1 MEMPNKYLSGEVL
14 QRFHAAGDIYIT
26 TGDGKTV
33 GHVGP
38 GSNEMTTQCQ
48 QEEADTR
55 MVLHIVH
62 ALNCGASN
70 VLVKTSDSD
79 VVILIHHL
87 RRSFDTIKP
96 DCSITVN
103 YGTGQ
108 TQRLINIRE
117 LADVFGCQSSAAL
130 PLFVSLTGCDSTSA
144 MKVRSKR
151 ICFNAWTKCSAHVTA
166 VMVEL
171 MDRPFQQLKMDEKFA
186 ALEELFTK
194 IYGGGAPSINEMRKL
209 IICQRNQNVEMLPPS
224 QNALFQHCRRVMFQ
238 ASTWATAHD
247 ATVIEPDAT

>member
-1 MEMPNKYLSGEVL
+1 MERGRGVRLKVGPKVRLPGNWSEFLRDSANKTELFKYLSGEVL

-26 TGDGKTV
+26 TGDGKTF

-38 GSNEMTTQCQ
+38 GSNEMTTQCH

-70 VLVKTSDSD
+70 VLVITSDSD
-79 VVILIHHL
+79 VVVILIHHL

-117 LADVFGCQSSAAL
+117 LADVLGCQRSVAL
-130 PLFVSLTGCDSTSA
+130 PLFVSLTGCESTSA
-144 MKVRSKR
+144 MKGRSKR
-151 ICFNAWTKCSAHVTA
+151 ICFNAWTK
-166 VMVEL
+166 
-171 MDRPFQQLKMDEKFA
+171 
-186 ALEELFTK
+186 
-194 IYGGGAPSINEMRKL
+194 
-209 IICQRNQNVEMLPPS
+209 
-224 QNALFQHCRRVMFQ
+224 
-238 ASTWATAHD
+238 
-247 ATVIEPDAT
+247 